1 MENLKRKISNL
12 PKQDE
17 WHTCT
22 MTLSEDPTVQHQ
34 IYYRNPIDVIKSLWS
49 NPTYADQMAFAPQKV
64 WTSSDK
70 TSRLY
75 NEMWT
80 GDWWWKIQVLFL
92 IKFYSNIILNNSN
105 IIIG

>member
-12 PKQDE
+12 SKQGE
-17 WHTCT
+17 WHTRT

-49 NPTYADQMAFAPQKV
+49 NPTYADQMVFSPQKL

-80 GDWWWKIQVLFL
+80 GDWWWKIQVFILF
-92 IKFYSNIILNNSN
+92 KAY
-105 IIIG
+105 IIGLLNYFNIK

>member
-12 PKQDE
+12 PKQGK
-17 WHTCT
+17 WHTRT

-49 NPTYADQMAFAPQKV
+49 NPTYADQMVFSPQKL

-70 TSRLY
+70 TSQLY

-80 GDWWWKIQVLFL
+80 GNW
-92 IKFYSNIILNNSN
+92 
-105 IIIG
+105 

>member
-12 PKQDE
+12 PKQGK
-17 WHTCT
+17 WHTRT

-49 NPTYADQMAFAPQKV
+49 NPTYADQMVFSPQKL

-70 TSRLY
+70 TS
-75 NEMWT
+75 
-80 GDWWWKIQVLFL
+80 
-92 IKFYSNIILNNSN
+92 
-105 IIIG
+105 

>member
-17 WHTCT
+17 WHTHT
-22 MTLSEDPTVQHQ
+22 MTLSEDSTVQHQ

-49 NPTYADQMAFAPQKV
+49 NPTYADQMVFSPQKL

-70 TSRLY
+70 TSQLY
-75 NEMWT
+75 NEM
-80 GDWWWKIQVLFL
+80 
-92 IKFYSNIILNNSN
+92 
-105 IIIG
+105 

>member
-12 PKQDE
+12 PKQGE
-17 WHTCT
+17 WHTHT

-49 NPTYADQMAFAPQKV
+49 NPTYADQMVFSPQKL

-80 GDWWWKIQVLFL
+80 GDWWWKIQVFILF
-92 IKFYSNIILNNSN
+92 KAY
-105 IIIG
+105 IIGLLNYFNIK

>member
-12 PKQDE
+12 PKQGK
-17 WHTCT
+17 WHTRT

-49 NPTYADQMAFAPQKV
+49 NPTYADQMVFSPQKL

-70 TSRLY
+70 TSQLY

-80 GDWWWKIQVLFL
+80 GDWWWKIQVFILFKAYIIDL
-92 IKFYSNIILNNSN
+92 LNYFNIK
-105 IIIG
+105 

>member
-12 PKQDE
+12 PKQGE
-17 WHTCT
+17 WHTHT

-49 NPTYADQMAFAPQKV
+49 NPTYVDNMVFSPRKA
-64 WTSSDK
+64 WSSHK
-70 TSRLY
+70 RSSRLY

-80 GDWWWKIQVLFL
+80 GDWWWNMQVSKLL
-92 IKFYSNIILNNSN
+92 IDYIIT
-105 IIIG
+105 